1 MSIESDFCLYKPFYF
16 YHYNRFRTD
25 TYKSNM
31 FILVNFYFNVELNS
45 EKYRHTQFTEWHGV
59 NGLKGIEKE
68 VVFHEKFSPHI
79 L

>member
-45 EKYRHTQFTEWHGV
+45 EKYRHTQFTE
-59 NGLKGIEKE
+59 
-68 VVFHEKFSPHI
+68 
-79 L
+79 